1 MNKNLYGL
9 HLYGLQGN
17 GAPDR
22 LIELNDFKIIDDI
35 SYEKLL
41 NKHLV
46 FVFGTKDGN
55 ISRSL
60 MRKKIVYKRCKDFTN
75 EIMEID
81 DTEHHVNRKTSN
93 DILEQ
98 YFKLI
103 YS

>member
-22 LIELNDFKIIDDI
+22 LIKLNDFKIIDDI

-60 MRKKIVYKRCKDFTN
+60 MRKKLCIKDVRISLTKLWKLTIQNIMLIEKRQMTFWN
-75 EIMEID
+75 
-81 DTEHHVNRKTSN
+81 N
-93 DILEQ
+93 ILN
-98 YFKLI
+98 
-103 YS
+103 